1 MANLDSLIRLHKHE
15 LDEQQKQLAE
25 LNSLATKIEQD
36 IQNLEKQKEKET
48 TAIQGDVFLSA
59 ALPNYLE
66 KCKKQKDDLV
76 LSLEFIEEKIDEMR
90 NSIQEKFTELK
101 KFELIDTKRKNEKEK
116 TLLKK
121 ENEELD
127 EIALDN
133 YRRNEKD

>member
-1 MANLDSLIRLHKHE
+1 MANLDSIIRLHKHE

-36 IQNLEKQKEKET
+36 IQNLEKQKEKEII
-48 TAIQGDVFLSA
+48 AIQGDVLLTA
-59 ALPNYLE
+59 ALPSYLE
-66 KCKKQKDDLV
+66 KCKKQKDDLL
-76 LSLEFIEEKIDEMR
+76 LSLEFVEEKIDEMR

-101 KFELIDTKRKNEKEK
+101 KFELIDTKRKSEKEK
-116 TLLKK
+116 ALLKK